1 MKLQAYILNGK
12 IINVEIFNW
21 SLDQLNG
28 NNPWV
33 VSETLQN
40 GYADISNIESW
51 NTIGFNVK
59 DYLYVRNQINLLLQ
73 QIGFNNLSLNE
84 KIIVSQYFLV
94 SKIDRDTVMS
104 EEEQVNY
111 WNILIENSQD
121 CRFKRWETAKK
132 YISYKLL
139 PVDSSDLAKST
150 SELCADYINYNI
162 ITKIKDGISGLFDYL
177 KGEGDY
183 VSNGYP
189 IKSYWLQQDED
200 RLMDILEN
208 GNY

>member
-28 NNPWV
+28 NKPWI

-40 GYADISNIESW
+40 GYADISSIESW
-51 NTIGFNVK
+51 NAIGFNVK
-59 DYLYVRNQINLLLQ
+59 DYLYVRNQVNLLLQ

-94 SKIDRDTVMS
+94 SKSDRDTVMS

-150 SELCADYINYNI
+150 SELCTDYINYNI

-189 IKSYWLQQDED
+189 IKSYWSQQDQD
-200 RLMDILEN
+200 KLMDILEN